1 MSLAAPLFL
10 LLLLLLP
17 AGWLAL
23 RAARDRRRRHAIR
36 MPAVATLR
44 AIGAVQPW
52 HRRWLPTVLLA
63 AAVALL
69 AVAIARPERTVK
81 VPVER
86 ATVML
91 VTDASGSM
99 DAQDV
104 QPTRIDAARNA
115 ALSFL
120 DEVPAQTR
128 VGLIGYSSTP
138 STVQEPTTDRAAVR
152 NALAGL
158 QADGGTATGDA
169 LAVALD
175 ALQAEGDPQGGGDKP
190 PGAVL
195 LLSDGASMTG
205 EDPLEVARRA
215 RQQNIPVYTVALGTD
230 QGYVTGG
237 RYGASIL
244 RVPPDPETM
253 REIARV
259 SGGESFS
266 VDDANELDKIYEQV
280 GARVATESEQREITV
295 WFAGGALLLLLVGVG
310 LGVRW
315 RSRVA

>member
-1 MSLAAPLFL
+1 MAAPLFL

-23 RAARDRRRRHAIR
+23 RAARARRKRHAIR
-36 MPAVATLR
+36 MPAVSTLR
-44 AIGAVQPW
+44 AIAGAQPW
-52 HRRWLPTVLLA
+52 HRRWLPAVLLA

-104 QPTRIDAARNA
+104 QPTRMDAARNA

-120 DEVPAQTR
+120 DGVPAQTR

-138 STVQEPTTDRAAVR
+138 STVQEPTTDRAVVR
-152 NALAGL
+152 DALNALR
-158 QADGGTATGDA
+158 ADGGTATGDA

-175 ALQAEGDPQGGGDKP
+175 ALKAEGDPAGGDKP

-205 EDPLEVARRA
+205 EDPIAVAERARREGV
-215 RQQNIPVYTVALGTD
+215 PVYTVALGTD

-253 REIARV
+253 RQIARV
-259 SGGESFS
+259 SGGESFT

-280 GARVATESEQREITV
+280 GARVATESEQREITA
-295 WFAGGALLLLLVGVG
+295 WFAGAALLVLLAGVG